1 MKNLLLACMR
11 TTEKGRGLGFLFPT
25 YIVASSGGHKVWHG
39 LDHQQYLDDNSN
51 NNNYNNN
58 DALLIL
64 SDSEETCENVK
75 L

>member
-1 MKNLLLACMR
+1 MR
-11 TTEKGRGLGFLFPT
+11 ATKKGYRGLGFLFPT
-25 YIVASSGGHKVWHG
+25 YIVASSGAHKVRHG